1 MNAESSPTPTNLA
14 ADLRDLVNRS
24 FDTNEMHELAFDFSL
39 DYDDIPGRGKA
50 AKTVE
55 LLQILARQQR
65 VPEFI
70 ERCQQLRPRENWAP
84 LLEAAQREPLSFA
97 VEMPALETAVP
108 QPTPPAAP
116 TLLQNRNLL
125 IGIGALVVVAI
136 VVAMVLLNGRSRTDF
151 ANDGALVTKIEAM
164 TTNPKSERQLFFD
177 EGTPG
182 WLLTSNS
189 AVFLPGEDGGVALGP
204 ESTVVRDRTYAPGQ
218 AILVDFSFDEV
229 NSTEPVVTFTL
240 QNAPNRADATRVIS
254 LRVLTQPDS
263 VAIEDGEEM
272 AASQFARNTTL
283 VADSS
288 YTVIMGLDE
297 NGRFLA
303 TLFGFVGS
311 STAEDAIF
319 KYDLPDWTQD
329 TWWFSIDTGS
339 QGSVTLISGWDL
351 TFDTVK

>member
-1 MNAESSPTPTNLA
+1 MGVDASTPPKNWAAE
-14 ADLRDLVNRS
+14 LRDLVNRS
-24 FDTNEMHELAFDFSL
+24 FDTNEMHELAFDFNL
-39 DYDDIPGRGKA
+39 DFDDIPGRGKS
-50 AKTVE
+50 AKIVE
-55 LLQILARQQR
+55 LLQMLARQQR

-70 ERCQQLRPRENWAP
+70 ERCQELRPRENWEP
-84 LLEAAQREPLSFA
+84 LLQSSRTEPLTLTVDYDHSD
-97 VEMPALETAVP
+97 TAVSA
-108 QPTPPAAP
+108 TPSLPIW
-116 TLLQNRNLL
+116 QNKTVL
-125 IGIGALVVVAI
+125 IGFGVVVIAAI
-136 VVAMVLLNGRSRTDF
+136 VVALLLRGKTDF
-151 ANDGALVTKIEAM
+151 AGDKALVTKIESM
-164 TTNPKSERQLFFD
+164 TNNPKSERQLFFD

-189 AVFLPGEDGGVALGP
+189 AVFLPDEDGGVELGP

-218 AILVDFSFDEV
+218 AILVDFYLAEV
-229 NSTEPVVTFTL
+229 SSTDPEVTFTL
-240 QNAPNRADATRVIS
+240 QNAPNVADATRIIS

-263 VAIEDGEEM
+263 AAIENGVEM
-272 AASQFARNTTL
+272 PASQFARNATL

-329 TWWFSIDTGS
+329 SWWFSIDTGS
-339 QGSVTLISGWDL
+339 QGSVTLLSGWDL